1 MADFDELQCEVIGQ
15 LYQQNTAT
23 LLKLAEK
30 LSVGLAKGQTRGKVV
45 RAVCEHIE
53 TITDDADGVANLE
66 QLLRDMEQEEPPTKH
81 TPAQSTPE
89 LAPPVFEEVSKGV
102 FTPLLQP
109 TPMNA
114 QPTMIYKKD
123 LRISGQIGD
132 PTQKDPEVFVNC
144 ELEVA

>member
-53 TITDDADGVANLE
+53 TITDDSDGVANLE

-81 TPAQSTPE
+81 TPLHSLHPSLPHQYLRKSRKEYSPHSSNR
-89 LAPPVFEEVSKGV
+89 PP
-102 FTPLLQP
+102 
-109 TPMNA
+109 
-114 QPTMIYKKD
+114 
-123 LRISGQIGD
+123 
-132 PTQKDPEVFVNC
+132 
-144 ELEVA
+144 